1 MLRGCSVD
9 LPMSAGSEGQIQG
22 MLLFLG
28 RASTPLAPGLECSI
42 LFLEVTY
49 NDSSMDCMSGLT
61 GRLLSRSGGLGRSI
75 SGGCKAV
82 EGFEI
87 CGPDN
92 HPQSK
97 TIWLS
102 GPQISNPSSALQP
115 LEIDLPRPPDR
126 LRRRPG
132 MQSMLESS

>member
-1 MLRGCSVD
+1 MKTIKLKKD
-9 LPMSAGSEGQIQG
+9 KTLSEKAIVIK
-22 MLLFLG
+22 
-28 RASTPLAPGLECSI
+28 I
-42 LFLEVTY
+42 LQSKGVGDVIKIKNHIRHQHHIKFDRTYCDKGAMEVY
-49 NDSSMDCMSGLT
+49 VFGAERKDVQQ
-61 GRLLSRSGGLGRSI
+61 
-75 SGGCKAV
+75 AV

-115 LEIDLPRPPDR
+115 LDIDLLRPPDR
-126 LRRRPG
+126 LRRRPD
-132 MQSMLESS
+132 MQSMLGSS